1 MEEECRVMF
10 LNRVTSRGISK
21 VWFIKLIKEL
31 DSVYEINEE
40 VEWFVTFDKKV
51 ARTIYQVNKNAV
63 WDNGG

>member
-1 MEEECRVMF
+1 
-10 LNRVTSRGISK
+10 
-21 VWFIKLIKEL
+21 L